1 MLNLRKPSGFI
12 GFLCKM
18 TRRTSEILAPFYRY
32 FIFLFATLPFI
43 SKANAQAP
51 ADDRIKIT
59 GIVKDAKTG
68 SVVASASIT
77 ALTAVRREGADADT
91 LTNISITDPEG
102 KFVITAPRGIRTIIQ
117 ISAVGFGMEEMP
129 VNILTGISAYELG
142 EINLSTEASS
152 LATVVVTARKPLMTV
167 GVDRRIFNADAA
179 ITSKGGNAVD
189 LMRQIPSLSVDVN
202 GSVSLR
208 NNSPQIFVNGRPT
221 ILSLEQIPSDDI
233 DRVEV
238 ITNPSAKYDAGST
251 GGIINII
258 LKKNRKG
265 GMNGVVTLG
274 AGTPELFNGGL
285 SLNYRKNKVNLFAS
299 GNYNQSGGIAKGE
312 AYREN
317 KSNGQITDFF
327 NQQTERE
334 RMRKFSSVRFGI
346 DYDINDFNSV
356 SISQGFV
363 KGAFENDEVQRQQY
377 FAANGQPTQ
386 TGQRFSTDDFSF
398 NRANTQLN
406 YRRTYT
412 KPEKEW
418 TADVTFNTGTN
429 GGNGDI
435 RNLFYNMEGQLVS
448 VPNTVINDA
457 TGNGTQV
464 TVQTD
469 YVNPLSENSKLEFGA
484 RSYHNYSKDKLD
496 VFSLQSGNMNK
507 LPLSNNYSFREMVN
521 AVYGN
526 YSNKL
531 GKLGYQAGLRI
542 EQSSFTGELI
552 DSSRKFGYD
561 YPSKGNNLLNAFFQS
576 LYLTY
581 SVKEGSDIQVNFSRR
596 IRRPNFWQINPY
608 VDITDPLNIRK
619 GNPELRP
626 EFTNAFELN
635 YNRTYST
642 GNVLVSSYF
651 ANNTEDITMYSDT
664 LSTQEYQ
671 ALGNAAIDP
680 NAILNTFIN
689 ADRTNRMGLEL
700 TWQQR
705 IGNSF
710 DITPNFNAQYRDVKA
725 NVKGINLNN
734 TGFNW
739 STKLM
744 MNYKIKQPDAK
755 FFNNFSFQLSGEYE
769 SPRVMPQGKTKEQY
783 YMDFAIRKDFL
794 KNNAGTLTFNINDVF
809 NSRRFGS
816 ITDTEN
822 FYQDSYRRWNVRT
835 VRLTFSYRFGRQD
848 LDLFKKK
855 DGGDRNGGGDMGEG

>member
-1 MLNLRKPSGFI
+1 
-12 GFLCKM
+12 M
-18 TRRTSEILAPFYRY
+18 TRRISTLSTPLQKFYLLLIAALSG
-32 FIFLFATLPFI
+32 FQL
-43 SKANAQAP
+43 ANAQAT
-51 ADDRIKIT
+51 AEERIKIS
-59 GIVKDAKTG
+59 GIVKDGKTG
-68 SVVASASIT
+68 NAVASASIT
-77 ALTAVRREGADADT
+77 AITLMRREDADPDSV
-91 LTNISITDPEG
+91 TNISISDPDG
-102 KFVITAPRGIRTIIQ
+102 KFIITAPRGIRTIIQ
-117 ISAVGFGMEEMP
+117 ISAVGFGLEEIP
-129 VNILTGISAYELG
+129 VNILNEVSDYAVG

-152 LATVVVTARKPLMTV
+152 LATVVVTARKPLMTI

-202 GSVSLR
+202 GGISLR
-208 NNSPQIFVNGRPT
+208 NSSPQIFVNGRPT
-221 ILSLEQIPSDDI
+221 ILTLEQIPSDDI

-265 GMNGVVTLG
+265 GLNGIATLG
-274 AGTPELFNGGL
+274 AGTPSLFNGGL
-285 SLNYRKNKVNLFAS
+285 SLNYRKNKLNIFAS
-299 GNYNQSGGIAKGE
+299 GNYNQSGGIARGE

-334 RMRKFSSVRFGI
+334 RTRKFSSVRFGL
-346 DYDINDFNSV
+346 DYDFNDFNNI

-363 KGAFENDEVQRQQY
+363 KGAFENDEIQRQQY

-386 TGQRFSTDDFSF
+386 TGQRFSIDDFSF
-398 NRANTQLN
+398 NRSNTQLN
-406 YRRTYT
+406 YRRTYS

-418 TADVTFNTGTN
+418 TADITYNTGTN

-435 RNLFYNMEGQLVS
+435 RNLFYNMEGQLIS
-448 VPNTVINDA
+448 TPNTVLNES
-457 TGNGTQV
+457 TGSGTQV
-464 TVQTD
+464 TIQTD

-496 VFSLQSGNMNK
+496 VFSLQSGNLNK

-526 YSNKL
+526 YSNKI
-531 GKLGYQAGLRI
+531 GKLGYQAGLRV
-542 EQSSFTGELI
+542 EQSSFKGELI
-552 DSSRKFGYD
+552 DSARKFGYD
-561 YPSKGNNLLNAFFQS
+561 YPSSGKNLFNAFFPS

-581 SVKEGSDIQVNFSRR
+581 SVKDGSDIQVNFSRR

-635 YNRTYST
+635 YNRTYSS

-664 LSTQEYQ
+664 LSTAEYE

-689 ADRTNRMGLEL
+689 ADRTNRMGLEI

-705 IGNSF
+705 IGNNF
-710 DITPNFNAQYRDVKA
+710 DFTPNFNAQYRDVKA
-725 NVKGINLNN
+725 NVKGIDLSN

-739 STKLM
+739 SSKLM
-744 MNYKIKQPDAK
+744 VNYRINQPDSK

-794 KNNAGTLTFNINDVF
+794 KNKAGTLTFNVNDVF

-848 LDLFKKK
+848 FDLFKRKE
-855 DGGDRNGGGDMGEG
+855 GGDRNGGGEMGEG

>member
-1 MLNLRKPSGFI
+1 
-12 GFLCKM
+12 M
-18 TRRTSEILAPFYRY
+18 TRRISGILIQYCH
-32 FIFLFATLPFI
+32 IIIVLLGVFA
-43 SKANAQAP
+43 ANFSAIAQAP
-51 ADDRIKIT
+51 SEDRITIT
-59 GIVKDAKTG
+59 GIVKDSKTG
-68 SVVASASIT
+68 IPVPSASIT
-77 ALTAVRREGADADT
+77 AMTAIRKDGANPDT
-91 LTNISITDPEG
+91 LSIISVTDQNG
-102 KFVITAPRGIRTIIQ
+102 KFVISAPRGIRTTLLIT
-117 ISAVGFGMEEMP
+117 AVGFSMEERP
-129 VNILTGISAYELG
+129 VNILNAIREYELG
-142 EINLSTEASS
+142 EIGLSTEASN
-152 LATVVVTARKPLMTV
+152 LATVVVTGKKSLMTM

-179 ITSKGGNAVD
+179 ITSKGGNAID
-189 LMRQIPSLSVDVN
+189 LMRQIPSLSVDIN
-202 GSVSLR
+202 GGISLR
-208 NNSPQIFVNGRPT
+208 NSSPQIFVNGRPT
-221 ILSLEQIPSDDI
+221 ILTLEQIPSDDI

-265 GMNGVVTLG
+265 GLNGVATLG
-274 AGTPELFNGGL
+274 GGTPDLFNGGL

-299 GNYNQSGGIAKGE
+299 GNYNYSGGIARGE

-317 KSNGQITDFF
+317 KKNGTITDFF
-327 NQQTERE
+327 KQKTERE
-334 RMRKFSSVRFGI
+334 RIRKFSSIRFGL
-346 DYDINDFNSV
+346 DYDINDFNSISV
-356 SISQGFV
+356 SQGFV
-363 KGAFENDEVQRQQY
+363 KGVFDNEEIQRQQY
-377 FAANGQPTQ
+377 FDAAGNPIQ
-386 TGQRFSTDDFSF
+386 TGERFSVDDFSF
-398 NRANTQLN
+398 NRSNTQLN
-406 YRRTYT
+406 YRRTYN

-418 TADVTFNTGTN
+418 TADITFNTGTN

-435 RNLFYNMEGQLVS
+435 RNLFYNMQGELNAPQ
-448 VPNTVINDA
+448 NTVINQSN
-457 TGNGTQV
+457 GRGTQV
-464 TVQTD
+464 TFQTD
-469 YVNPLSENSKLEFGA
+469 YVNPLSEKSKLEFGA

-496 VFSLQSGNMNK
+496 VFSQQGSSLSK

-526 YSNKL
+526 YSNKI
-531 GKLGYQAGLRI
+531 GKLGYQAGLRV
-542 EQSSFTGELI
+542 EQSSFKGELI
-552 DSSRKFGYD
+552 DSAKKFGYD
-561 YPSKGNNLLNAFFQS
+561 YPSNGSNLLNALFPS

-581 SVKEGSDIQVNFSRR
+581 SVKEGSDLQLNFSRR

-635 YNRTYST
+635 FNRTYST
-642 GNVLVSSYF
+642 GNVLVSAYF
-651 ANNTEDITMYSDT
+651 QNNTEDITMFSDT
-664 LSTQEYQ
+664 LSTAEYD

-680 NAILNTFIN
+680 NAILNTFVN
-689 ADRTNRMGLEL
+689 ADRTNRTGLEI

-705 IGNSF
+705 IGNAF
-710 DITPNFNAQYRDVKA
+710 DFTPSFNAQHRDVKA
-725 NVKGINLNN
+725 NVRGVDLNN

-739 STKLM
+739 SSKLM
-744 MNYKIKQPDAK
+744 ANYKITAPDSK

-794 KNNAGTLTFNINDVF
+794 KNKAGTITFNVNDVF

-848 LDLFKKK
+848 LDLFKRK
-855 DGGDRNGGGDMGEG
+855 GGGERNGGGEMGEG

>member
-1 MLNLRKPSGFI
+1 
-12 GFLCKM
+12 M
-18 TRRTSEILAPFYRY
+18 TRRITGKSTPFYQY
-32 FIFLFATLPFI
+32 SFLLLCAMLPFLFA
-43 SKANAQAP
+43 NAQNP
-51 ADDRIKIT
+51 DGDRIKIS
-59 GIVKDAKTG
+59 GIIKDAKTG
-68 SVVASASIT
+68 NPVGSASIT
-77 ALTAVRREGADADT
+77 ALTAIRKEGADPDT
-91 LTNISITDPEG
+91 VSNISISDPEG
-102 KFVITAPRGIRTIIQ
+102 KFVITVPRGIRTMVQ
-117 ISAVGFGMEEMP
+117 VSAVGFGMEERP
-129 VNILTGISAYELG
+129 VNILNGINDFNLG
-142 EINLSTEASS
+142 EISLSTEAAS
-152 LATVVVTARKPLMTV
+152 LATVVVTARKPLMTI

-202 GSVSLR
+202 GGISLR
-208 NNSPQIFVNGRPT
+208 NSSPQIFVNGRPT
-221 ILSLEQIPSDDI
+221 ILTLEQIPSDDI

-265 GMNGVVTLG
+265 GLNGVATIG
-274 AGTPELFNGGL
+274 AGTPSLFNGGL
-285 SLNYRKNKVNLFAS
+285 SLNYRKNKVNIFAS
-299 GNYNQSGGIAKGE
+299 GNYNQSGGIAEGE

-317 KSNGQITDFF
+317 KSNGVITDFF
-327 NQQTERE
+327 DQRTDRE
-334 RMRKFSSVRFGI
+334 RNRKFSSVRFGM
-346 DYDINDFNSV
+346 DYDWNEFNSI

-363 KGAFENDEVQRQQY
+363 KGEFENDEEQKQRY
-377 FAANGQPTQ
+377 FNANGEATQ
-386 TGQRFSTDDFSF
+386 TGDRFSTDDFGF

-429 GGNGDI
+429 GGDGNI
-435 RNLFYNMEGQLVS
+435 ENRFYNTEGQLIS
-448 VPNTVINDA
+448 TPNTVINES
-457 TGNGTQV
+457 TGSGTQV
-464 TVQTD
+464 TFQTD

-496 VFSLQSGNMNK
+496 VFSLQGGNLSK
-507 LPLSNNYSFREMVN
+507 LPLSNNYSFKEMVN

-526 YSNKL
+526 YSNKI
-531 GKLGYQAGLRI
+531 GKLLYQAGVRV
-542 EQSSFTGELI
+542 EQSSFKGELI
-552 DSSRKFGYD
+552 DSARKFGYD
-561 YPSKGNNLLNAFFQS
+561 YPSKGSDLLNAFFPS

-581 SVKEGSDIQVNFSRR
+581 SVKEGSDIQLNFSRR

-626 EFTNAFELN
+626 EFTNSFELN
-635 YNRTYST
+635 YNRTYTT

-651 ANNTEDITMYSDT
+651 RNNTEDITMYSDT
-664 LSTQEYQ
+664 LTTEEYD

-689 ADRTNRMGLEL
+689 ADRTNRMGLEI

-710 DITPNFNAQYRDVKA
+710 DFTPNFNAQYRDVKA
-725 NVKGINLNN
+725 QVNGINLNN

-739 STKLM
+739 STKM
-744 MNYKIKQPDAK
+744 MVNYKVIEPDSK

-835 VRLTFSYRFGRQD
+835 LRLTFSYRFGRTD
-848 LDLFKKK
+848 LDLFKRRE
-855 DGGDRNGGGDMGEG
+855 GDRSGGNDVGEG

>member
-1 MLNLRKPSGFI
+1 
-12 GFLCKM
+12 M
-18 TRRTSEILAPFYRY
+18 TRRISIVSTPLQKFYLLLIAALSG
-32 FIFLFATLPFI
+32 FQL
-43 SKANAQAP
+43 ANAQAT
-51 ADDRIKIT
+51 AEERIKIS
-59 GIVKDAKTG
+59 GIVKDGKTG
-68 SVVASASIT
+68 NAVASASIT
-77 ALTAVRREGADADT
+77 AITLMRREDADPDSI
-91 LTNISITDPEG
+91 TNISISDPDG
-102 KFVITAPRGIRTIIQ
+102 KFIITAPRGIRTIIQ
-117 ISAVGFGMEEMP
+117 ISAVGFGLEEIP
-129 VNILTGISAYELG
+129 VNILNDISDYAVG

-152 LATVVVTARKPLMTV
+152 LATVVVTARKPLMTI

-202 GSVSLR
+202 GGISLR
-208 NNSPQIFVNGRPT
+208 NSSPQIFVNGRPT
-221 ILSLEQIPSDDI
+221 ILTLEQIPSDDI

-265 GMNGVVTLG
+265 GLNGVATLG
-274 AGTPELFNGGL
+274 AGTPSLFNGGL
-285 SLNYRKNKVNLFAS
+285 SLNYRKNKVNIFAS
-299 GNYNQSGGIAKGE
+299 GNYNQSGGIARGE

-334 RMRKFSSVRFGI
+334 RMRKFSSVRFGL
-346 DYDINDFNSV
+346 DYDFNDFNNI

-386 TGQRFSTDDFSF
+386 TGQRFSIDDFSF
-398 NRANTQLN
+398 NRSNTQLN
-406 YRRTYT
+406 YRRTYS

-418 TADVTFNTGTN
+418 TADITYNTGTN

-435 RNLFYNMEGQLVS
+435 RNLFYNMEGQLIS
-448 VPNTVINDA
+448 TPNTVLNES
-457 TGNGTQV
+457 TGSGTQV
-464 TVQTD
+464 TIQTD

-496 VFSLQSGNMNK
+496 VFSLQSGNLNK

-526 YSNKL
+526 YSNKI
-531 GKLGYQAGLRI
+531 GKLGYQAGLRV
-542 EQSSFTGELI
+542 EQSSFKGELI
-552 DSSRKFGYD
+552 DSARKFGYD
-561 YPSKGNNLLNAFFQS
+561 YPSSGKNLFNAFFPS

-581 SVKEGSDIQVNFSRR
+581 SIKDGSDIQVNFSRR

-635 YNRTYST
+635 YNRIYSS

-664 LSTQEYQ
+664 LSTAEYE

-689 ADRTNRMGLEL
+689 ADRTNRMGLEV

-705 IGNSF
+705 IGNNF
-710 DITPNFNAQYRDVKA
+710 DFTPNFNAQYRDVKA

-739 STKLM
+739 SSKLM
-744 MNYKIKQPDAK
+744 VNYRVNQPDSK

-794 KNNAGTLTFNINDVF
+794 KNKAGTLTFNVNDVF

-848 LDLFKKK
+848 FDLFKRKE
-855 DGGDRNGGGDMGEG
+855 GGDRNGGGEMGEG